1 MSIGVNHEME
11 GQSAMM
17 PLGASA
23 GAPVECDTMV
33 PSKAAQGNPRI
44 EGVSCAAY
52 QSIDV

>member
-1 MSIGVNHEME
+1 MNHEMD

-23 GAPVECDTMV
+23 NAPVECDTMV
-33 PSKAAQGNPRI
+33 PSEAAQGNPRI

-52 QSIDV
+52 QSTDV